1 MFCLQDLNDGSE
13 LEALLCGHVSHS
25 HCITDFLKVTGKQK
39 EESCPLKC
47 HQTSVLPQLEQEEVV
62 DQEEVVVTVPEEA
75 PDSEGEEAI
84 NRIVWSNVWS
94 GARQKRTLPIS

>member
-62 DQEEVVVTVPEEA
+62 DQEEVVTSSQGTLQLGAVPEEA

-84 NRIVWSNVWS
+84 NRIV
-94 GARQKRTLPIS
+94 